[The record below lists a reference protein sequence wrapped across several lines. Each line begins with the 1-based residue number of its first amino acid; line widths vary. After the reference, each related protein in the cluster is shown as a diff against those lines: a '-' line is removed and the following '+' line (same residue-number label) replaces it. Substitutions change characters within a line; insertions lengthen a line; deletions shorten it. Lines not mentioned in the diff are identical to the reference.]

1 MFISDYLH
9 WSYLILVY
17 SVKLATLKRE
27 MFYSDQ
33 STLEVFNPYVLLGT
47 FSSTKGCC

>member
-33 STLEVFNPYVLLGT
+33 STLEVFNSFLFTPV
-47 FSSTKGCC
+47 C